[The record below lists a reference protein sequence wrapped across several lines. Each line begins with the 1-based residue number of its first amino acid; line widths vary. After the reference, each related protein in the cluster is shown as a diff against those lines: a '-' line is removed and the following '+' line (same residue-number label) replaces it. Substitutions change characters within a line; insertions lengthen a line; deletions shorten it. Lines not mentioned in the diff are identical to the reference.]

1 MFAHSFP
8 QILFS
13 FNLERGSEFSITVY
27 KVMLIQ
33 LNKGRDLQQEQ
44 QATNNSTWRCSTL
57 FFTFYEIERRSDRQ
71 REIWNRARLSQY
83 WPKTRASLHILDF
96 FAVFAFHFVPSVQDA
111 QYTAAASCQLLC
123 YPPPTPSPIVHQ
135 QLYIY
140 RILSRSLASNRTCL
154 MHSFLLPAFLLSMVA
169 WHTVRGVIAS
179 LIDAGAQ
186 RRWPR

>member
-71 REIWNRARLSQY
+71 RENSEQSEIEPIQAQN
-83 WPKTRASLHILDF
+83 TGFITHIGF
-96 FAVFAFHFVPSVQDA
+96 FRRFCVSFRSVSPRC
-111 QYTAAASCQLLC
+111 TAHSSCQLPAAML
-123 YPPPTPSPIVHQ
+123 PIPHS
-135 QLYIY
+135 QLYSPLVALYLQDSQQI
-140 RILSRSLASNRTCL
+140 ACL
-154 MHSFLLPAFLLSMVA
+154 QSHVPDAFLPASCFFTEHGGMAHS
-169 WHTVRGVIAS
+169 
-179 LIDAGAQ
+179 Q
-186 RRWPR
+186 RRHCFAY